1 MKLTGSV
8 GTRSPFWSR
17 ILGLLISFAIVAV
30 LVFGGAKNLMGELSE
45 VYDALA
51 DSQTELALTQNE
63 LAATHNELAGTQND
77 LAATHNELDKSQR
90 SVKIQNHLLQQSA
103 HAFDLASNRIQ
114 RLTVEREDLKR
125 GLREAANELATSNQ
139 QLMAADSAK
148 RAAEAELERQL
159 QQPQL
164 SVVVTTERHFE
175 MHQRESTAMSHV
187 RMAFDGDAG
196 TMYYEG
202 MAAQHEMEQYTSYSE
217 RTQMVLTQTGPGED
231 VLECLNDR
239 RRKRRCG
246 MILATQSSAM
256 QQVTY
261 AYQSQYS
268 SMQSLLWME

>member
-1 MKLTGSV
+1 MKHRQLVERKSL
-8 GTRSPFWSR
+8 FWSR
-17 ILGLLISFAIVAV
+17 LLGLLIAFAIVAMM
-30 LVFGGAKNLMGELSE
+30 VFGGVNNLMDELSE
-45 VYDALA
+45 VYATLA
-51 DSQTELALTQNE
+51 ASQSELAVTQSKLGVTQNDLSATQNE
-63 LAATHNELAGTQND
+63 LAATQ
-77 LAATHNELDKSQR
+77 NELDSSQR
-90 SVKIQNHLLQQSA
+90 NLKVQSYRLQQSA
-103 HAFDLASNRIQ
+103 HAIDLASNHIQ
-114 RLTVEREDLKR
+114 RLASEREDMKR
-125 GLREAANELATSNQ
+125 GLREVANELAKSNQ
-139 QLMAADSAK
+139 QLKTMDNAK

-159 QQPQL
+159 QQPKL
-164 SVVVTTERHFE
+164 SMVVTTERHFE
-175 MHQRESTAMSHV
+175 MHQRESSAMSHV

-239 RRKRRCG
+239 RRMRRCG